1 MLTNRIPL
9 GSREGASSISWRG
22 ILQGI
27 CLFVLA
33 SQVDARFPNL
43 FGGNGGHKKHKD
55 RSRSSGGGSASGS
68 MAHLAHIAKHVSEEQ
83 KNDRI
88 FPSILTYD
96 KVDKP
101 GRFTLL
107 SMVVDHHNEGSW
119 YVPSQHNKF
128 SPGWNRT
135 VNQGFLTKPHACE
148 FRFIGIGLESTLQ
161 GYVRGG
167 TGYLTMH
174 VGKKFHHGYD
184 KNETMKVHC
193 YYMTNKDYGSEFLT
207 TPKTLGMGSPLTR
220 LVNAHNY

>member
-1 MLTNRIPL
+1 M
-9 GSREGASSISWRG
+9 GSCVGASFISWRG
-22 ILQGI
+22 VLQGI
-27 CLFVLA
+27 CLFVLTT
-33 SQVDARFPNL
+33 QVETRFPNL

-55 RSRSSGGGSASGS
+55 RSRSSGGGGGGSSGSSSASGS
-68 MAHLAHIAKHVSEEQ
+68 AMAHLAHIAKHVSEEQ

-88 FPSILTYD
+88 FPSVLTYD

-101 GRFTLL
+101 GRVTFL
-107 SMVVDHHNEGSW
+107 SMVVDNHNEGSW
-119 YVPSQHNKF
+119 YVPAQHNKF

-148 FRFIGIGLESTLQ
+148 IRFIGIGLESTLQ

-193 YYMTNKDYGSEFLT
+193 YYMTNKYYGSEFLT
-207 TPKTLGMGSPLTR
+207 KPKTLGATR
-220 LVNAHNY
+220 QPA